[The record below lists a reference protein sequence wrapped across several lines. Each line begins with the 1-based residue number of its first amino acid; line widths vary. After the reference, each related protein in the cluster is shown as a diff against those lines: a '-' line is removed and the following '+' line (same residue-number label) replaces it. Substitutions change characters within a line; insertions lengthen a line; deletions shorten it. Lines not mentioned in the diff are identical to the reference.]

1 MTTKGLSFRIQ
12 TERKK
17 QELTKSQLARKV
29 GVTRSAVGQ
38 WENGYTSDLKAK
50 YIFDLASALNVSAEE
65 LYFGT
70 PTAGF
75 ARSLVGMVPLIE
87 WNEIEDKTVKGISF
101 IPTTQNLDA
110 DNGFAL
116 KMDSDVMQAVGSPFP
131 LNSKVI
137 FARDREWKSGDYV
150 VAQCCKNGGFIFRQ
164 IMVDGN
170 SIFLKPLNP
179 QYPVQTC
186 DEDLKVVGIAVETLN
201 QI

>member
-1 MTTKGLSFRIQ
+1 MSAKGLSFRIQ

-38 WENGYTSDLKAK
+38 WENGNTSDLKAK
-50 YIFDLASALNVSAEE
+50 YIFDLATALNVPAEA

-70 PTAGF
+70 PTSGF

-87 WNEIEDKTVKGISF
+87 WNEIEDKNVTGISF
-101 IPTTQNLDA
+101 IPTTENLDA

-116 KMDSDVMQAVGSPFP
+116 KMETDVMQAQGSPFP
-131 LNSKVI
+131 PNSTVI
-137 FARDREWKSGDYV
+137 FVRDREWKSGDYV

-170 SIFLKPLNP
+170 NVYLKPLNA

-186 DEDLKVVGIAVETLN
+186 DQDLKVVGIAVETLN
-201 QI
+201 RI

>member
-38 WENGYTSDLKAK
+38 WENGNTSDLRAK
-50 YIFDLASALNVSAEE
+50 YIFDLASAFNVSAEE

-70 PTAGF
+70 PTSGF

-87 WNEIEDKTVKGISF
+87 WNEIEDKTVKGNSF

-116 KMDSDVMQAVGSPFP
+116 KMETDVMQAVGSPFP
-131 LNSKVI
+131 PNSTVI
-137 FARDREWKSGDYV
+137 FSRDREWKSGDYV

-170 SIFLKPLNP
+170 DVYLKPLNP

-186 DEDLKVVGIAVETLN
+186 DDHLNVVGIAVETLN
-201 QI
+201 KI